1 MDSWF
6 DYLKASLSRPPVQD
20 RLVGQGGYL
29 DVRASLDLLR
39 PYLRAHWRRGL
50 LGALLILFTSLLAL
64 PQPLVYR
71 FFVDQ
76 VLLARRLDLLVWAV
90 LLLAAIKGLGMAS
103 GAVQGYL
110 LTRFE
115 QDVLV
120 DIQRDLFEH
129 TLRLPKSFF
138 DGEETGYL
146 MARLSSDVQGLRW
159 FFSGTVVYLA
169 SSLLRFIGGAALL
182 FYLNWGLA
190 LVTVIALPIMVV
202 TVRYFSER
210 TRILSHHSMEQQAS
224 LSRRVQET
232 LSALSLIKAFSSE
245 QRETGRILTELDGVR
260 QIALERTA
268 LGTVANLAIG
278 AMPDLGRGVVLVA
291 GAYWV
296 IQAQWSLG
304 SLLAFQSYL
313 GYVYGPALMLASFNL
328 QFQGALAA
336 LQRVTALYAIVPEEK
351 PGQGQPVE
359 RLRGEIEFKGVGF
372 SYGQGEPVLQDV
384 SFHIPPGERVA
395 IVGPS
400 GVGKTTLVSL
410 ILRFYRPTQGEIWF
424 DGQPASAYELVSLR
438 QRIGYVSQSTLLL
451 TGTIL
456 DNLRYGN
463 QEADLAAVTWAAKTA
478 GIHDFITSLEAGY
491 DSLVGERGVNLSEG
505 QKQRLSIARALVK
518 NPDILV
524 LDEPASGLDRATEQ
538 AVFEALPDMLGGKTL
553 FIVTHRLQAARNA
566 DRILLLN
573 DKRLVAIGAHQE
585 LLAESAY
592 YRSLLQDQ

>member
-6 DYLKASLSRPPVQD
+6 DYLKASLSRLPAQD
-20 RLVGQGGYL
+20 RLVGESGYL
-29 DVRASLDLLR
+29 DARTSLDLLR

-50 LGALLILFTSLLAL
+50 LGVLLILFTSLLAL
-64 PQPLVYR
+64 PQPLIYR

-76 VLLARRLDLLVWAV
+76 VLLAQRLDLLVWAV

-120 DIQRDLFEH
+120 DIQRDLFAH
-129 TLRLPKSFF
+129 TLRLPKIFF
-138 DGEETGYL
+138 DGQETGYL

-159 FFSGTVVYLA
+159 FFSGTVAYLA

-182 FYLNWGLA
+182 FYLNWGLTLA
-190 LVTVIALPIMVV
+190 TVIALPIMVV

-210 TRILSHHSMEQQAS
+210 TRILSHHIMEQQAS

-232 LSALSLIKAFSSE
+232 LSALSLIKAFGSE
-245 QRETGRILTELDGVR
+245 ERETGRILTELDGVR

-268 LGTVANLAIG
+268 LGTLANLAIG
-278 AMPDLGRGVVLVA
+278 AMPDLGRGVVLVV

-296 IQAQWSLG
+296 IQSEWSLG

-336 LQRVTALYAIVPEEK
+336 LQRVSALYAIVPEEK

-359 RLRGEIEFKGVGF
+359 HLRGEIEFKGVGF

-395 IVGPS
+395 IIGPS

-410 ILRFYRPTQGEIWF
+410 ILRFYRPMQGEIWF
-424 DGQPASAYELVSLR
+424 DGQPASTYDLGSLR

-451 TGTIL
+451 SGTIL

-463 QEADLAAVTWAAKTA
+463 QEADLAAVTQAAKTA
-478 GIHDFITSLEAGY
+478 GIHDFITSLEGAY
-491 DSLVGERGVNLSEG
+491 DSLVGEHGVNLSEG

-524 LDEPASGLDRATEQ
+524 LDEPASGLDRVTEQ
-538 AVFEALPDMLGGKTL
+538 AVFEALPNMLGGKTL

-573 DKRLVAIGAHQE
+573 NKRLVAIGAHQE